1 MGGPPKEKTETQSD
15 HKIWKL
21 LTKE

>member
-15 HKIWKL
+15 HKLWKL